1 MVWRGGE
8 IMIKVL
14 IENGNV
20 TEVKDEVA
28 EILTLTSSLSESQ
41 QRELLAFAKGYKLGV
56 KDA

>member
-1 MVWRGGE
+1 
-8 IMIKVL
+8 MIKFL

-28 EILTLTSSLSESQ
+28 EILNLTISLNENE

-56 KDA
+56 KGA

>member
-28 EILTLTSSLSESQ
+28 EILNLTRSLNESQ

-56 KDA
+56 KGA